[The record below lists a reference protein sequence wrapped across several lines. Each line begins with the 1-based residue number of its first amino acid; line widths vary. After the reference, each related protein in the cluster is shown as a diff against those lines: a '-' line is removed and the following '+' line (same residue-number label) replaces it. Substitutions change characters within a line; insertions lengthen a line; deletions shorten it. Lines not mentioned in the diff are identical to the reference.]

1 MPEEPEKTQETPEYY
16 TDSVNF
22 MTNVYGFMLEFSVI
36 QQQDR
41 PPQPQVRVRMSP
53 QHAKIMSLLLR
64 KNVQEY
70 EKRIGTIILPDGLY
84 KELGVSDDFVEE

>member
-1 MPEEPEKTQETPEYY
+1 MDIDDFDDVPEYY

-22 MTNVYGFMLEFSVI
+22 MTNIYGFALDFGVMMV
-36 QQQDR
+36 QDQ
-41 PPQPQVRVRMSP
+41 PPKSQVRVRMSP

-84 KELGVSDDFVEE
+84 KDLGIQDDMADE

>member
-1 MPEEPEKTQETPEYY
+1 MSPEERMIDIPEYY

-22 MTNVYGFMLEFSVI
+22 MTNIYGFTLEFGVM
-36 QQQDR
+36 QQQDEAPR
-41 PPQPQVRVRMSP
+41 PQVRIKMSP

-70 EKRIGTIILPDGLY
+70 ERRIGTVILPDGLY
-84 KELGVSDDFVEE
+84 NDLGISDE

>member
-1 MPEEPEKTQETPEYY
+1 MDPEELLRIPEYY

-22 MTNVYGFMLEFSVI
+22 MTNIYGFTLEFGMM
-36 QQQDR
+36 QAQDD
-41 PPQPQVRVRMSP
+41 PPRSLVRIKMSP

-84 KELGVSDDFVEE
+84 QDLGISDE

>member
-1 MPEEPEKTQETPEYY
+1 MDFEDEFHVPEYY

-22 MTNVYGFMLEFSVI
+22 MTNIYGFALDFGVMMA
-36 QQQDR
+36 QDQ
-41 PPQPQVRVRMSP
+41 PPKSQVRVRMSP

-84 KELGVSDDFVEE
+84 NDLGIEDDMAEE

>member
-1 MPEEPEKTQETPEYY
+1 MRPDEMILDTPEYY

-22 MTNVYGFMLEFSVI
+22 MTNIYGFTLEFGVM
-36 QQQDR
+36 QQQEE
-41 PPQPQVRVRMSP
+41 PPRPQVRIKMSP

-70 EKRIGTIILPDGLY
+70 ERRIGTIILPEGLY
-84 KELGVSDDFVEE
+84 NDLGITDD

>member
-1 MPEEPEKTQETPEYY
+1 MSPEEMMIDIPEYY

-22 MTNVYGFMLEFSVI
+22 MTNIYGFTLEFGVM
-36 QQQDR
+36 QQQDD
-41 PPQPQVRVRMSP
+41 PPRQQVRIKMSP

-70 EKRIGTIILPDGLY
+70 ERRIGTVILPEGLY
-84 KELGVSDDFVEE
+84 NDLGISDE

>member
-1 MPEEPEKTQETPEYY
+1 MPPVGPDVFGDVPEYY

-22 MTNVYGFMLEFSVI
+22 MTNIYGFTLEFGVMQGQDEPPI
-36 QQQDR
+36 QR
-41 PPQPQVRVRMSP
+41 VRVKMSP

-70 EKRIGTIILPDGLY
+70 ERRIGTIILPDGLY
-84 KELGVSDDFVEE
+84 DDLGITDE

>member
-1 MPEEPEKTQETPEYY
+1 MSPEEMIDLPEYY

-22 MTNVYGFMLEFSVI
+22 MTNIYGFTLEFGVM
-36 QQQDR
+36 QGNDE
-41 PPQPQVRVRMSP
+41 PPKSIARIKMSP

-70 EKRIGTIILPDGLY
+70 ERRIGTVILPDGLY
-84 KELGVSDDFVEE
+84 QDLGIQDD

>member
-1 MPEEPEKTQETPEYY
+1 MNDDDFIRLPEYY

-22 MTNVYGFMLEFSVI
+22 MTNIYGFTLEFGAT
-36 QQQDR
+36 QAQDQPPR
-41 PPQPQVRVRMSP
+41 PLARVKMSP

-70 EKRIGTIILPDGLY
+70 EKRIGTVILPEGLY
-84 KELGVSDDFVEE
+84 QELGIQDE

>member
-1 MPEEPEKTQETPEYY
+1 MELENTADIPEFY

-22 MTNVYGFMLEFSVI
+22 MTNIYGFTLEFGAM
-36 QQQDR
+36 QAQDAPPR
-41 PPQPQVRVRMSP
+41 PLCRVKMSP

-70 EKRIGTIILPDGLY
+70 EKRIGTVILPDGLY
-84 KELGVSDDFVEE
+84 QDLGIEDDIVE

>member
-1 MPEEPEKTQETPEYY
+1 MNDDDFIRLPEYY

-22 MTNVYGFMLEFSVI
+22 MTNIYGFTLEFGVM
-36 QQQDR
+36 QAQDQ
-41 PPQPQVRVRMSP
+41 PPRSQVRIKMSP

-70 EKRIGTIILPDGLY
+70 ERRIGTIILPEELY
-84 KELGVSDDFVEE
+84 KDLGISDD

>member
-1 MPEEPEKTQETPEYY
+1 MNDEDFIRLPEYY

-22 MTNVYGFMLEFSVI
+22 MTNIYGFTLEFGAT
-36 QQQDR
+36 QAQDQPPR
-41 PPQPQVRVRMSP
+41 PLVRVKMSP

-70 EKRIGTIILPDGLY
+70 EKRIGTVILPDGLY
-84 KELGVSDDFVEE
+84 NELGIQDE

>member
-1 MPEEPEKTQETPEYY
+1 MDPEEFTIPLPEYY

-22 MTNVYGFMLEFSVI
+22 STNLYGFMLEFGVM
-36 QQQDR
+36 QAQDA
-41 PPQPQVRVRMSP
+41 PPRGVVKVRMSP

-70 EKRIGTIILPDGLY
+70 ERRIGTIILPDGLY
-84 KELGVSDDFVEE
+84 QELGISDE

>member
-1 MPEEPEKTQETPEYY
+1 MNPEDLISLPEYY

-22 MTNVYGFMLEFSVI
+22 MTNIYGFTLEFGVM
-36 QQQDR
+36 QQQDD
-41 PPQPQVRVRMSP
+41 PPRQLVRIKMSP

-70 EKRIGTIILPDGLY
+70 ERRIGTVILPEGLY
-84 KELGVSDDFVEE
+84 QDLGIIDD

>member
-1 MPEEPEKTQETPEYY
+1 MRPDEMILDIPEYY

-22 MTNVYGFMLEFSVI
+22 MTNIYGFTLEFGVM
-36 QQQDR
+36 QQQEE
-41 PPQPQVRVRMSP
+41 PPRPQVRIKMSP

-70 EKRIGTIILPDGLY
+70 ERRIGTIILPEGLY
-84 KELGVSDDFVEE
+84 NDLGIADD

>member
-1 MPEEPEKTQETPEYY
+1 MDIDDFEDVPEYY

-22 MTNVYGFMLEFSVI
+22 MTNIYGFALDFGVMMV
-36 QQQDR
+36 QDQ
-41 PPQPQVRVRMSP
+41 PPKSQVRVRMSP

-70 EKRIGTIILPDGLY
+70 EKRIGTIILPEGLY
-84 KELGVSDDFVEE
+84 KDLGIQDDMADE

>member
-1 MPEEPEKTQETPEYY
+1 MDEQIYVDIPEYY

-22 MTNVYGFMLEFSVI
+22 ATNIYGFALEFGVM
-36 QQQDR
+36 QGQEQ
-41 PPQPQVRVRMSP
+41 PPRSLVRVRMSP

-84 KELGVSDDFVEE
+84 QDLGIDDD

>member
-1 MPEEPEKTQETPEYY
+1 MSPEERMIDIPEYY

-22 MTNVYGFMLEFSVI
+22 MTNIYGFTLEFGVM
-36 QQQDR
+36 QQQDDPPR
-41 PPQPQVRVRMSP
+41 PLVRIKMSP

-70 EKRIGTIILPDGLY
+70 ERRIGTVILPEGLY
-84 KELGVSDDFVEE
+84 QDLGISDE

>member
-1 MPEEPEKTQETPEYY
+1 MRPEELIPEERELPEFY

-22 MTNVYGFMLEFSVI
+22 MTNIYGFTLEFGVM
-36 QQQDR
+36 QAQDD
-41 PPQPQVRVRMSP
+41 PPRPQVRIKMSP

-70 EKRIGTIILPDGLY
+70 ERRIGTIILPEGLY
-84 KELGVSDDFVEE
+84 NDLGITDD

>member
-1 MPEEPEKTQETPEYY
+1 MPAEPEKTQGTPEYY

-22 MTNVYGFMLEFSVI
+22 MTNVYGFMLEFSVML
-36 QQQDR
+36 QQDQ

>member
-1 MPEEPEKTQETPEYY
+1 MDLDRLDMLPEYF

-22 MTNVYGFMLEFSVI
+22 MTNIYGITMEFGVM
-36 QQQDR
+36 QANDA
-41 PPQPQVRVRMSP
+41 PPIAKARVKMSP

-70 EKRIGTIILPDGLY
+70 ERRIGTIILPEQLY
-84 KELGVSDDFVEE
+84 KDLGIVDDMAEE

>member
-1 MPEEPEKTQETPEYY
+1 MEMEEYNEIPEYY

-22 MTNVYGFMLEFSVI
+22 MTNIYGFTLEFGVM
-36 QQQDR
+36 QAQDM
-41 PPQPQVRVRMSP
+41 PPRSIVRIKMSP

-70 EKRIGTIILPDGLY
+70 ERRIGTIILPDGLY
-84 KELGVSDDFVEE
+84 KDLGIEDDMADD

>member
-1 MPEEPEKTQETPEYY
+1 MDEDTLNSIPEYY
-16 TDSVNF
+16 TDSVSF
-22 MTNVYGFMLEFSVI
+22 MTNLYGFMLEFGAMQS
-36 QQQDR
+36 QDA
-41 PPQPQVRVRMSP
+41 PPTPQVRIRMSP

-84 KELGVSDDFVEE
+84 TDLGIVDDMADE

>member
-1 MPEEPEKTQETPEYY
+1 MSPIDPDDLLDIPEYY

-22 MTNVYGFMLEFSVI
+22 MTNIYGFTLEFAVM
-36 QQQDR
+36 QAQEQPPR
-41 PPQPQVRVRMSP
+41 PLVRIKMSP

-84 KELGVSDDFVEE
+84 NDLGIVDE

>member
-1 MPEEPEKTQETPEYY
+1 METEELDKLPEFY

-22 MTNVYGFMLEFSVI
+22 MTNIYGFTLEFGI
-36 QQQDR
+36 MQAQDA
-41 PPQPQVRVRMSP
+41 PPEQVCRIRMSP

-70 EKRIGTIILPDGLY
+70 ERRIGTVILPDGLY
-84 KELGVSDDFVEE
+84 KDLGIADD

>member
-1 MPEEPEKTQETPEYY
+1 MNPEELIGVPEYY

-22 MTNVYGFMLEFSVI
+22 MTNIYGFTLEFGVM
-36 QQQDR
+36 QAQEEPPR
-41 PPQPQVRVRMSP
+41 PLVRVKMSP

-70 EKRIGTIILPDGLY
+70 ERRVGTIILPEGLY
-84 KELGVSDDFVEE
+84 NDLGIQDE

>member
-1 MPEEPEKTQETPEYY
+1 MHPEDLVDIPEYY

-22 MTNVYGFMLEFSVI
+22 MTNIYGFTLEFGVM
-36 QQQDR
+36 QAQEE
-41 PPQPQVRVRMSP
+41 PPRQLVRIKMSP

-70 EKRIGTIILPDGLY
+70 ERRIGTIILPEGLY
-84 KELGVSDDFVEE
+84 NELGIEDE